1 MTAIICSNGCI
12 DSHENEN
19 SNDTYSLVNLGDS
32 IPDFS
37 VKLSDGTTCT
47 NAMLKE
53 NVSVIV
59 FFNTDC
65 PDCQKELPII
75 NAAYESFKPNSDFK
89 IIAIAREENADSIK
103 SYWQSHDLSIPYSPQ
118 NDKMIYSK
126 FATQRIP
133 RIYISNKRN
142 IVTSKFF
149 DEEMPTISTLES
161 AIKAAYM

>member
-1 MTAIICSNGCI
+1 MTTIICSGCI
-12 DSHENEN
+12 DSHENDN
-19 SNDTYSLVNLGDS
+19 SNDTYSLVNVGDS

-37 VKLSDGTTCT
+37 VKLSGGTTCT
-47 NAMLKE
+47 NAMLKN

-65 PDCQKELPII
+65 PDCQKELSII
-75 NAAYESFKPNSDFK
+75 NAAYESFKSNADFK

-103 SYWQSHDLSIPYSPQ
+103 NYWQSHDLSIPYSPQ
-118 NDKMIYSK
+118 KDKTIYSK

-133 RIYISNKRN
+133 RIYISNKEN
-142 IVTSKFF
+142 KVTSKFF

-161 AIKAAYM
+161 AIKAAYKE